1 MFCPKCGT
9 EYREGFSVCADC
21 NAKLVDELPR
31 EEEPE
36 FVKYEEVMG
45 TYNPADIALIKSIL
59 DAENITYYFNAEH
72 FMYVRPMAEPARL
85 MVSVDD
91 AERAKEILRDLDLA
105 IAGIDFREGSSSDED
120 DEDE

>member
-1 MFCPKCGT
+1 
-9 EYREGFSVCADC
+9 
-21 NAKLVDELPR
+21 
-31 EEEPE
+31 
-36 FVKYEEVMG
+36 
-45 TYNPADIALIKSIL
+45 
-59 DAENITYYFNAEH
+59 
-72 FMYVRPMAEPARL
+72 MYVRPMAEPARL